1 MLTDEQ
7 RSAIA
12 SYFAIYKGHEKG
24 TAKLALTTHLHPA
37 VARARA
43 VLEPLWLQVCRNA
56 DVSCMYPTHRAYHSA
71 FCPTSSC

>member
-1 MLTDEQ
+1 MTDEQ

-12 SYFAIYKGHEKG
+12 TYFAIYKGHEKG

-43 VLEPLWLQVCRNA
+43 VLEPLWLQVGL
-56 DVSCMYPTHRAYHSA
+56 
-71 FCPTSSC
+71 TSYL